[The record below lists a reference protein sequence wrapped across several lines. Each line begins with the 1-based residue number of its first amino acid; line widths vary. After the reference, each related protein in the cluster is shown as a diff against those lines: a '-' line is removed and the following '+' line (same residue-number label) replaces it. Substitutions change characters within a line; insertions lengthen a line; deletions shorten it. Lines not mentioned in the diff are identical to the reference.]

1 MDEEGI
7 IRGIR
12 ELKMETPSWG
22 YGDSG
27 TRFKT
32 FHYPGA
38 ARTIWEK
45 IDDAAFVN
53 KLTGAAPRIAL
64 HIPWDKVD
72 DYGELRNYAEERGLR
87 IGAINPNLFQDDH
100 YRLGSVCSPDPRV
113 RRKAIDHMLDCIEIC
128 EKTGADILSL
138 WFADGTNYFGQD
150 DLVDRRHRMEEA
162 LQMVYDALPSKVRML
177 IEYKLYEPAF
187 YHTDIPDWGTSYIL
201 ARKLGPKAA
210 VLIDTGHHPL
220 ATNVEQIV
228 ASLIDEAVLGGFHFN
243 SRNYGDDDLIV
254 GASDPFQLFRIF
266 HEIVGAELSAD
277 AKRSACAKRIAYMID
292 QSHCIEG
299 KIEPMILSVAN
310 CQIARAKA
318 LLVDREELRKLQRD
332 GDVLGAHELVQ
343 RAFRTDVS
351 GLLGRMRKEMG
362 LPEDP
367 IKAFKDSGYAERI
380 SRERRAAPSSGSGY
394 PG

>member
-1 MDEEGI
+1 MNEEEI
-7 IRGIR
+7 IKGLRQ
-12 ELKMETPSWG
+12 LKIETPSWG

-32 FHYPGA
+32 FPYPGA

-45 IDDAAFVN
+45 IDDAALVN

-72 DYGELRNYAEERGLR
+72 DYGELKDYADERGLK
-87 IGAINPNLFQDDH
+87 IGAINPNLFQDDQ
-100 YRLGSVCSPDPRV
+100 YRLGSVCNPDPRV
-113 RRKAIDHMLDCIEIC
+113 RRRALEHMLDCIEIC

-150 DLVDRRHRMEEA
+150 SIVDRKHRMEEA
-162 LQMVYDALPSKVRML
+162 LHKVYDALPSKVRML

-187 YHTDIPDWGTSYIL
+187 YHTDIPDWGTAYTL
-201 ARKLGPKAA
+201 GRKLGSKAQ
-210 VLIDTGHHPL
+210 VLIDTGHHAL

-228 ASLIDEAVLGGFHFN
+228 ASLVDEGILGGFHFN

-266 HEIVGAELSAD
+266 HEIVSAELSGD
-277 AKRSACAKRIAYMID
+277 ARASGCARRIAYMID

-299 KIEPMILSVAN
+299 KMEAMVLSVAN

-318 LLVDREELRKLQRD
+318 LLVDRRGLRKLQRD
-332 GDVLGAHELVQ
+332 GDVLGAHEAVQ
-343 RAFRTDVS
+343 KAFHTDVAP
-351 GLLGRMRKEMG
+351 LLSRMRLQAD

-367 IKAFKDSGYAERI
+367 VRAFRESGYAEKI
-380 SRERRAAPSSGSGY
+380 ARERSSPAPN
-394 PG
+394 PA